1 MANYLRGRGHRV
13 VRAAAAL
20 LSAESD
26 AVIVDYALA
35 NDLVIVTFDA
45 DLRSGSVRKGCR
57 VLWIDG
63 PEWTA
68 RDRVATHYGDIIG
81 LLNQSGHLVSLPDGG
96 PPFAGELVVKSRRG
110 RPRRRG
116 GAAR

>member
-1 MANYLRGRGHRV
+1 MLD
-13 VRAAAAL
+13 
-20 LSAESD
+20 AESD

-57 VLWIDG
+57 VLWIEG

-68 RDRVATHYGDIIG
+68 RERVATRYGDIIG
-81 LLNQSGHLVSLPDGG
+81 LLSQAGHLVSLPDGG
-96 PPFAGELVVKSRRG
+96 PPFAGELVVRSRR
-110 RPRRRG
+110 RQAPRRG
-116 GAAR
+116 GASR